1 MGDAS
6 NPASLE
12 SLAALMNNMRKVE
25 QDPDENFT
33 PDELVT
39 DVKVDFSGGF
49 NAASAHTDPPLQE
62 ENKVESKD
70 LSYDCGAA
78 ATMREKRKRGP
89 TDFHDESDS
98 AHDDEKVDIA
108 GLVTNSVLFFHLFT
122 IKDVFRNTKSTVFDS
137 VLGPRRLSKRKK
149 NVSS

>member
-33 PDELVT
+33 PDELAT

-49 NAASAHTDPPLQE
+49 NAVSAHLDPPLPE
-62 ENKVESKD
+62 DYKVESKD
-70 LSYDCGAA
+70 LSDDCGAA
-78 ATMREKRKRGP
+78 AAVRAKRKRGQ

-98 AHDDEKVDIA
+98 AHDDEKDDIA
-108 GLVTNSVLFFHLFT
+108 GLVTNSVLFFQLFT

-137 VLGPRRLSKRKK
+137 VLGPRRFSKGKK